1 MKYTQKLVDE
11 IWDDS
16 VDGLSRPEI
25 ASKRKLKWSQINYV
39 LKHKRPSQ
47 IFDYHHEDTS
57 PEKVI
62 IEDTY
67 TVDSNGDVKIETPE
81 GNVVKWVVKFF
92 KDLFK

>member
-1 MKYTQKLVDE
+1 MRYTQKLVDK

-25 ASKRKLKWSQINYV
+25 AAKRKLKWSQIDYV

-81 GNVVKWVVKFF
+81 SNLVQSIVKFF
-92 KDLFK
+92 KDFFK

>member
-1 MKYTQKLVDE
+1 MRYTQKLVDK

-25 ASKRKLKWSQINYV
+25 AAKRKLKWSQIDYV

-47 IFDYHHEDTS
+47 IFDYHHDDTS

-81 GNVVKWVVKFF
+81 SNLVQSIVKFF

>member
-1 MKYTQKLVDE
+1 MRYTQKLVDE

-16 VDGLSRPEI
+16 IDGLSRPEI
-25 ASKRKLKWSQINYV
+25 AAKRKLKWSQVNYV
-39 LKHKRPSQ
+39 LKSQRPSQ
-47 IFDYHHEDTS
+47 VFDYHHEDTS

-81 GNVVKWVVKFF
+81 SNLVKSIVKFF
-92 KDLFK
+92 KDFFK

>member
-1 MKYTQKLVDE
+1 MRYTQKLVDK

-25 ASKRKLKWSQINYV
+25 AAKRKLKWSQIDYV

-57 PEKVI
+57 PEKVV

-81 GNVVKWVVKFF
+81 SNLVQSIVKFF
-92 KDLFK
+92 KDFFK